1 MDTKKKK
8 ILKGKVV
15 SDKMDKTR
23 VVEVARKNKLPL
35 YSKIINRRTK
45 YMAHD
50 ANNESKMGD
59 IVEITYLRPL
69 SSKKSWEIIRIVE
82 KASI

>member
-8 ILKGKVV
+8 IIKGKIV

-23 VVEVARKNKLPL
+23 IVEVSRKNKLPL
-35 YSKIINRRTK
+35 YSKIVNRRTK

-50 ANNESKMGD
+50 SNNETRMGD
-59 IVEITYLRPL
+59 IVEISYLRPL
-69 SSKKSWEIIRIVE
+69 SSKKSWEIIKIIE